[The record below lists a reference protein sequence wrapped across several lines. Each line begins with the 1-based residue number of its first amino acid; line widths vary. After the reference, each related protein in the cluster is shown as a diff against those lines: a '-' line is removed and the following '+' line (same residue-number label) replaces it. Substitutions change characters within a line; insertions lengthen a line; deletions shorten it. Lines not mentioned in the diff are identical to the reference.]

1 MPTTAYKLKHPYIT
15 CKKGIC
21 DGKPIIEGTRIKVA
35 QIAIEYERM
44 GMTPDNIV
52 GAHPHLRLPQVH
64 DALSYYY
71 ENIEEINADIRAGER
86 FVKEMMIA
94 HSPSVLEKKRG
105 STENLTDWNNADLH
119 R

>member
-21 DGKPIIEGTRIKVA
+21 GGKPIIEGTRIKVA

-86 FVKEMMIA
+86 FVKEMMIE

-105 STENLTDWNNADLH
+105 STENLH
-119 R
+119 E